1 MPAQHPLDDLLCLDL
16 YATSRAVIK
25 AYRPFLDPL
34 GLTYPQF
41 VVLVALWETDSL
53 TVKDLSERMN
63 LDSGTLSPLLK
74 RLEAP
79 GLITR
84 TRNTSDEREVIIT
97 LTHAGQALKNQIN
110 PVFEGIGCLFDMN
123 MNEVRD
129 LQRTLR
135 TIRKKMDSDQE

>member
-1 MPAQHPLDDLLCLDL
+1 
-16 YATSRAVIK
+16 VIK

-34 GLTYPQF
+34 GLTYPQL

-53 TVKDLSERMN
+53 TVKDLSARMA

-74 RLEAP
+74 RLEAA

-84 TRNTSDEREVIIT
+84 TRNSSDEREVIIT
-97 LTHAGQALKNQIN
+97 LTRAGHALKNQIN

-135 TIRKKMDSDQE
+135 TIRKKMDSES